1 MLTTRVQYQK
11 GVLAI
16 ERIISDEVEK
26 ATLDQA
32 ILDYEPVFLQRAFG
46 YEFFR
51 DLMAYVNDDNHTANP
66 IYDNLLNGVEFIDS
80 CGNLQKTEPLK
91 YCTARYVFFEYKNE
105 TLTKNTTSG
114 EMVFKTE
121 NADAVA
127 PANRLVQVWNE
138 LAMAMVKI
146 YDYIQKNRVD
156 YPTIYNYGGDESLI
170 KKINHYGI

>member
-16 ERIISDEVEK
+16 ERIISDETVK
-26 ATLDQA
+26 AAIDQA

-46 YEFFR
+46 YEFYR
-51 DLMAYVNDDNHTANP
+51 DLIAYVDDANHVANP
-66 IYDNLLNGVEFIDS
+66 IYDKLLNGVEFTDS

-121 NADAVA
+121 NADVVA
-127 PANRLVQVWNE
+127 PINRLVQVWNE
-138 LAMAMVKI
+138 LAMAMFKI
-146 YDYIQKNRVD
+146 YNYIQINRVD
-156 YPTIYNYGGDESLI
+156 YLSIYNYGGDESLI